1 MGTLT
6 VRISD
11 DIERTLRR
19 RAAQI
24 YGAKKGTLSRAIEE
38 AIKLWISSTSSEGRK
53 VIYRA
58 FRGDELV
65 AEASNLMDLADELRK
80 EGEPVRGM
88 RIVREPAP
96 PEERQLGLRI
106 RRATT

>member
-11 DIERTLRR
+11 DIERALRR
-19 RAAQI
+19 RAAQL
-24 YGAKKGTLSRAIEE
+24 YGAKKGALSRAIEE
-38 AIKLWISSTSSEGRK
+38 AIKVWISSTGSEGRK
-53 VIYRA
+53 IIYRA
-58 FRGDELV
+58 FREDELV

-80 EGEPVRGM
+80 KGEPVRGM